1 MHKFSQAELLNEAFA
16 DLIRGAAKVAGKAA
30 SKTLKGAVKMV
41 TPTGADVLRNVRSAV
56 QKGVEIFT
64 KEQANVVARKYL
76 QDKYESSGSMFNIKE
91 IGQSK
96 GNLQGRLVPLTQ
108 KEKKEETPQAG
119 SNPAQTANTST
130 SVSQP
135 RVTATSPQ
143 ATTTNTAV
151 TEQAAPAA
159 AIPTQQGNKPQQ
171 ATPQQPNTQQ
181 QQQDKIQAQTQE
193 KDWPFRFV
201 FFEAD
206 VLTNLNP
213 QRTRRDT
220 IKMQSAPDEFRKMK
234 FGVKLTKTTKDGA
247 TEWTVLNLTNPDGSK
262 FVGINEPDKDSMK
275 VKDKPVSFKK
285 RPEIK
290 KQNPYLADRPS
301 AKTGSNFTATDTST
315 YDLTSQPSGTKVKWQ
330 TSKGNI
336 REGEIIENDPGKNID
351 TTTHVSV
358 KEPNGKVHIVR
369 KDKVIKES
377 MAHINLIES
386 TKLENI
392 FNIR

>member
-1 MHKFSQAELLNEAFA
+1 
-16 DLIRGAAKVAGKAA
+16 
-30 SKTLKGAVKMV
+30 
-41 TPTGADVLRNVRSAV
+41 
-56 QKGVEIFT
+56 VEVFT

-76 QDKYESSGSMFNIKE
+76 QDKYESTGSMFNIKE
-91 IGQSK
+91 LGQSK
-96 GNLQGRLVPLTQ
+96 GNIQGRLVPLTQ
-108 KEKKEETPQAG
+108 KEKKEEEAPQVS
-119 SNPAQTANTST
+119 SNPAQTTNTST
-130 SVSQP
+130 SAPQP
-135 RVTATSPQ
+135 RVAATPPQ

-151 TEQAAPAA
+151 TEQATPAA
-159 AIPTQQGNKPQQ
+159 ATPTQQGNKPQQ
-171 ATPQQPNTQQ
+171 PNTQ

-206 VLTNLNP
+206 VLTKLNP
-213 QRTRRDT
+213 DRKRRDT
-220 IKMQSAPDEFRKMK
+220 IQMQTTPDEFRKMK
-234 FGVKLTKTTKDGA
+234 FGVKLIRATKDGA

-262 FVGINEPDKDSMK
+262 FVGINEPVKDNMT

-285 RPEIK
+285 RPETK

-336 REGEIIENDPGKNID
+336 REGEIIENDPKKSID

-377 MAHINLIES
+377 IAHINLIES

-392 FNIR
+392 FKFR

>member
-1 MHKFSQAELLNEAFA
+1 MYMHKFSQAELLNELFA
-16 DLIRGAAKVAGKAA
+16 DKIKGLGVLAGKAA
-30 SKTLKGAVKMV
+30 KQTLKGAVKMV
-41 TPTGADVLRNVRSAV
+41 TPTGADILRNVRTAV
-56 QKGVEIFT
+56 QKGVEVFT

-76 QDKYESSGSMFNIKE
+76 QDKYESTGSMFNIKE
-91 IGQSK
+91 LGQSK
-96 GNLQGRLVPLTQ
+96 GNIQGRLVPLTQ
-108 KEKKEETPQAG
+108 EEKKEEEAPQVS
-119 SNPAQTANTST
+119 SNPAQTTNTST
-130 SVSQP
+130 SAPQP
-135 RVTATSPQ
+135 RVAATPPQ
-143 ATTTNTAV
+143 ATTTNTTV
-151 TEQAAPAA
+151 TEQATPAA
-159 AIPTQQGNKPQQ
+159 ATPTQQGNKPQQ
-171 ATPQQPNTQQ
+171 PNTQ

-206 VLTNLNP
+206 VLTKLNP
-213 QRTRRDT
+213 DRQRRDT
-220 IKMQSAPDEFRKMK
+220 IQMQTTPDEFRKMK
-234 FGVKLTKTTKDGA
+234 FGVKLIRATKDGA
-247 TEWTVLNLTNPDGSK
+247 TEWTVLNLTNPDGSR
-262 FVGINEPDKDSMK
+262 FVGINEPVKDNMT

-285 RPEIK
+285 RPETK

-336 REGEIIENDPGKNID
+336 REGEIIENDPKKNID

-377 MAHINLIES
+377 VAHINLIES

-392 FNIR
+392 FKFR